1 MAEFNYYKWIK
12 IAIFLAVV
20 AGLVTSIFLMFGF
33 NTKPSLADPST
44 EVHLVEGWAIF
55 AGLYA
60 VIFTSYVF
68 WINVARTDPIGFIQ
82 FWVIWDL
89 IKIFIR

>member
-1 MAEFNYYKWIK
+1 MVVFNFYKWTK
-12 IAIFLAVV
+12 IAFFFAII
-20 AGLVTSIFLMFGF
+20 AGLVTSIILMFGF

-89 IKIFIR
+89 IKIFI